1 MSATK
6 ELQTNFIVDITPWRN
21 IIRKNMSLKMF
32 HWEFCE
38 IFWKSFFKKPPQ
50 NNCYWCRENFIFC
63 AVDQDV
69 SYCWQVF
76 DRILVLL
83 GVVLEDFQ
91 ESTYRGIS
99 FQYSCSFTKI
109 KSIEGT
115 YHRLFL
121 KFPYSFFQLSFHNN
135 YSPWKD
141 VKDLLKG
148 SPSFYRCHFQ
158 KKQIY
163 TSWIRNLHAN
173 INDTNAEFS
182 LKFE

>member
-83 GVVLEDFQ
+83 GVVLEDSQ

-121 KFPYSFFQLSFHNN
+121 KFPYSFFSFLFIIIVLPEKTSRTFWRVRH
-135 YSPWKD
+135 
-141 VKDLLKG
+141 
-148 SPSFYRCHFQ
+148 HFTAAISR
-158 KKQIY
+158 KNKYILAELEICMQILM
-163 TSWIRNLHAN
+163 IQMQNFL
-173 INDTNAEFS
+173 
-182 LKFE
+182 